1 MNKCPSCNRS
11 GKIRKS
17 RPRTSLERSI
27 LPALQLR
34 PYYCES
40 CGGRFYGLRS
50 NSHSDS
56 RPKLAKPKEGLFSE
70 FLTSQDSPDFQELIQ
85 EIGEAEK
92 RMGLTKNKPKNR

>member
-1 MNKCPSCNRS
+1 MPKLQQEREDSQES
-11 GKIRKS
+11 
-17 RPRTSLERSI
+17 PRTSLERSI

-40 CGGRFYGLRS
+40 CGGRFYGLCS

-70 FLTSQDSPDFQELIQ
+70 FLTSQDSPNFQQLIQ

>member
-1 MNKCPSCNRS
+1 MPKLQQEREDSQES
-11 GKIRKS
+11 
-17 RPRTSLERSI
+17 PRTSLERSI

-70 FLTSQDSPDFQELIQ
+70 FLTSQDSPNFQQLIQ